1 MTQLTLIR
9 AATAILASSALFS
22 GTTPVFA
29 ADTPAKAKPANLTC
43 DTPAS
48 GGLSYSVITP
58 GKGDRPG
65 ADAKVKVNYKG
76 ALASDGSEFDA
87 GEGIEF
93 KVGGVIPG
101 FGQGLQLMQ
110 PGGRYRLCIPSALGY
125 GEAGTG
131 PIPGNADLVFE
142 VDLLSFASPPPKPIV
157 PLAERSCDQKTASG
171 LGYRVIT
178 AGTGA
183 KPSDADIT
191 LVDFATFDAATGQTV
206 DQREWEKIPVAKT
219 APIFAEL
226 LKLMPVGSRYTFCP
240 PKAPSGDA
248 STPDTNISV
257 TLIDARLA
265 PPDF

>member
-1 MTQLTLIR
+1 MTQIALFR
-9 AATAILASSALFS
+9 AAIAMLASSALLT
-22 GTTPVFA
+22 GTTPAAA
-29 ADTPAKAKPANLTC
+29 ADTPAKAKPAHLAC
-43 DTPAS
+43 DTSVS
-48 GGLSYSVITP
+48 GGLSYTVLTP
-58 GKGDRPG
+58 GKGERPG
-65 ADAKVKVNYKG
+65 PDAKVKVNYKG
-76 ALASDGSEFDA
+76 GLASDGSEFDA

-142 VDLLSFASPPPKPIV
+142 VDLLSFASPPPKPIL
-157 PLAERSCDQKTASG
+157 PLAERSCDQNTASG

-178 AGTGA
+178 AGSGA

-191 LVDFATFDAATGQTV
+191 LVDFATFDAASGQTL

-219 APIFAEL
+219 APIFVEL
-226 LKLMPVGSRYTFCP
+226 LKLMSVGSRYTFCP
-240 PKAPSGDA
+240 PKASPDDTATPSI
-248 STPDTNISV
+248 NISV
-257 TLIDARLA
+257 TLIDIRLA
-265 PPDF
+265 PPEW